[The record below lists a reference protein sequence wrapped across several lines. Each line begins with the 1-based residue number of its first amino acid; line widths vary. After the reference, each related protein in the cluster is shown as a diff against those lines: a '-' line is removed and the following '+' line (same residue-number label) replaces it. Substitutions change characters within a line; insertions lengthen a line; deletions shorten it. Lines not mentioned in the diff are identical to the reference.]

1 MIRVAR
7 VTVGITMM
15 LMLAG
20 GARALAA
27 PRAIAYSPPTCFD
40 IPLVD
45 SCFVRVHQHA
55 RGALEGHLI
64 RNYSCGRTTIQL
76 MKSQLRLVLQREP
89 RCDELGALLPSGSV
103 LSATV
108 SFRRRADE
116 FGHLIGSF
124 QLMSPSQ
131 QPLYTG
137 TIELME
143 RVGSHHEPFGPNG
156 QACEPCDRKG
166 HLEGWLFGC
175 GIGHQYGTRIRANV
189 TLNRDVDKPN
199 SNLTG
204 SIDGL
209 LLRP

>member
-1 MIRVAR
+1 MTRVAT
-7 VTVGITMM
+7 VAVGITMM
-15 LMLAG
+15 LMVAG
-20 GARALAA
+20 GARAIAA
-27 PRAIAYSPPTCFD
+27 PRAIAYYPPTCFD

-55 RGALEGHLI
+55 QGAIEGHVVKH
-64 RNYSCGRTTIQL
+64 YVCGKTTIQL

-89 RCDELGALLPSGSV
+89 RCDELGALLPAGSV

-108 SFRRRADE
+108 SFRRRADA

-124 QLMSPSQ
+124 QVLSPSR

-156 QACEPCDRKG
+156 QTCEPCDRRG

-175 GIGHQYGTRIRANV
+175 GIGHQYGTRMRANV
-189 TLNRDVDKPN
+189 TLNRDVDKAN